1 MYDYFFRMIGRI
13 AREVSRGIARSPE
26 MKNIK
31 RDLRNM
37 AKDVQREFSSY
48 QGNGDFSPEDEDR
61 SWRQQDGQPHM
72 EGNYA
77 GSTQNQ
83 YGTNRQ
89 GNSPAFS
96 KYKTVST
103 AGILFTV
110 FGGIGLGVFLFFLL
124 IATGLTL
131 LTDLFGMPYLLLSII
146 LLLLTGASIWMLA
159 KGISLL
165 KRTGRLKKYLKIVGN
180 SQFCPI
186 DMLVR
191 ESGFDR
197 AFVLKDLQK
206 MIQKRVLPDAHIDDQ
221 KTCLMLGDEIYQQY
235 LYVQSQAQR
244 RQQEEQRQREEQ
256 EQERRQEE
264 QAFAGNPELAA
275 AIRQGRDMIRRIRE
289 SNDRIEGEEVSAKMD
304 RLEQVA
310 EKIFEQ
316 VQEHPEKLPDI
327 RRLMNYYLPTTLKL
341 LDAYEEFDSQPVQGE
356 NIRTAKQQIEQTLD
370 TINIAFENLLDKL
383 FTDEVLDVSS
393 DISVLETMLKQE
405 GLTGSEF
412 DLK

>member
-48 QGNGDFSPEDEDR
+48 QGNGNFSPEDEDG

-146 LLLLTGASIWMLA
+146 LLLLTGASIWMLV

-191 ESGFDR
+191 ESGFDS